1 VLFFTVEHSL
11 AYIGAIAMHATNQ
24 NEWLRRETTHASS
37 DYACMHATKKR
48 LANLGQTKLVI
59 QWLVYVPLGIR
70 SIFQQT
76 PP

>member
-1 VLFFTVEHSL
+1 M
-11 AYIGAIAMHATNQ
+11 AKK
-24 NEWLRRETTHASS
+24 ETTHASC

-59 QWLVYVPLGIR
+59 QWLVYVPLGIQ

>member
-1 VLFFTVEHSL
+1 M
-11 AYIGAIAMHATNQ
+11 AKKK
-24 NEWLRRETTHASS
+24 TTHASG
-37 DYACMHATKKR
+37 DYACMHATKKN
-48 LANLGQTKLVI
+48 LTNLGQTKLDI